1 MKRALSLVLF
11 MALVAGF
18 TASATAQDASNVSD
32 SLDTLR
38 SQLLD
43 AQAKEAELEARQQQ
57 LDEALKPENIERS
70 LAGIGSTKPEELRE
84 SRRRQLSIERDGV
97 RNQLKLIKTSRER
110 LESVIRT
117 GEAQAY
123 QQSASVLNQTLAGKP
138 SWSFGWVVGIAAAV
152 GEILGLGVLV
162 VLAVRRLRGT

>member
-18 TASATAQDASNVSD
+18 TANATAQDASNVSD

-84 SRRRQLSIERDGV
+84 SRRRQLTIERDGV
-97 RNQLKLIKTSRER
+97 RAQLKLVATGLPTERIRIRKRATAQSSAGRETLMESWLGGWNSGSSRR
-110 LESVIRT
+110 DSGNR
-117 GEAQAY
+117 A
-123 QQSASVLNQTLAGKP
+123 
-138 SWSFGWVVGIAAAV
+138 
-152 GEILGLGVLV
+152 LGDFSEETRQKNV
-162 VLAVRRLRGT
+162 TC